1 MDPLEQPRHPN
12 VAAGLLLAVSA
23 SLNAFW
29 ILNLIKEGNAAFKK
43 AITVHA
49 GMGPLSGLYLYS
61 TLIGLLFFAL
71 LPWILG
77 RRENSRLFHVA
88 SGVLFVSA
96 ALLFILTFPPVFK
109 AILGE

>member
-1 MDPLEQPRHPN
+1 MDSLEQPRHPN
-12 VAAGLLLAVSA
+12 AAAGLLLAVSA

-29 ILNLIKEGNAAFKK
+29 ILNLIKEGNVVFKK

-61 TLIGLLFFAL
+61 ALIGLLFFAL

-77 RRENSRLFHVA
+77 RRENPRLAHAA
-88 SGVLFVSA
+88 SAILFISA
-96 ALLFILTFPPVFK
+96 ALLFVLTFPPVFK
-109 AILGE
+109 AALGE